1 MGGLWL
7 RPFIFYFFF
16 FIHYPHLNWLG
27 QFTGKKNGR
36 RILPLHFL
44 WFGWGGSG
52 FGDIYQFVIYL
63 RRFFF
68 FFFSCLTKEKS
79 LLILF
84 HLYINIYIYIFF
96 SCVAVMDFR
105 DNTFV
110 VPPFFLSPL
119 GRREKERRRRGE
131 GDIGGIDF
139 FFLVWGT
146 PLLSRPFYV
155 LDMPLSCQTDRP
167 KSPCRVLSVY

>member
-1 MGGLWL
+1 MEFFKSSFCSGAEKGVGDLSTNQVSKSPPTREETKRRLIQL
-7 RPFIFYFFF
+7 RPCWQPFSCSRWLFVCTPKGTDWVDYGYGHSFSIFFF

-27 QFTGKKNGR
+27 EFTGKKNGR

-68 FFFSCLTKEKS
+68 SFFFSCLTKEKC

-84 HLYINIYIYIFF
+84 HLHINIYIYIFF
-96 SCVAVMDFR
+96 
-105 DNTFV
+105 
-110 VPPFFLSPL
+110 L
-119 GRREKERRRRGE
+119 RGSN
-131 GDIGGIDF
+131 GF
-139 FFLVWGT
+139 
-146 PLLSRPFYV
+146 PR
-155 LDMPLSCQTDRP
+155 
-167 KSPCRVLSVY
+167 